1 MDRSSTLDVGVGEAA
16 ELMAKVAAGDTRA
29 FDRFYD
35 MFHPVLRRL
44 FAVCDGHLISADD
57 FVQEVFTRFWQQ
69 RRNFQGRSCLATYL
83 LAIARHTLNEHSR
96 HSRKIAP
103 IPLKTPMGLASDSHN
118 GLSDPEAELYLK
130 ELAAAVERARGRLT
144 AKEQQALEI
153 SQVTDLALRKVSQ
166 GPNCSRAALR
176 SRLKRA
182 RKRSL
187 GLLAPVFAGA
197 SSSM

>member
-1 MDRSSTLDVGVGEAA
+1 MDRSSTPDVDQAA
-16 ELMAKVAAGDTRA
+16 GLMAKVAAGDSEA
-29 FDRFYD
+29 FGCFYD
-35 MFHPVLRRL
+35 MFHQVLRRL
-44 FAVCDGHLISADD
+44 FALRDGRPMSADD

-69 RRNFQGRSCLATYL
+69 RKNFQGKSCLATYL
-83 LAIARHTLNEHSR
+83 LAIARHTLKEHCR
-96 HSRKIAP
+96 KARKIAP

-153 SQVTDLALRKVSQ
+153 SQATDVALGKAPSK
-166 GPNCSRAALR
+166 PDCSREALR

-187 GLLAPVFAGA
+187 GFLAPVFAEA
-197 SSSM
+197 SGSM